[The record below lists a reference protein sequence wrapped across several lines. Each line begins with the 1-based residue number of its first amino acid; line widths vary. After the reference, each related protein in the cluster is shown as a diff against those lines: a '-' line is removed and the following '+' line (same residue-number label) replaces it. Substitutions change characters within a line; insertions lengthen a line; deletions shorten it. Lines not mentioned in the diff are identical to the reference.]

1 MRLLNITTRGL
12 IASGLALALA
22 CGGGPSSE
30 DGEENAA
37 TTEGGETIRTAG
49 GAAVT
54 VEAHND
60 WRDGLRLYSQ
70 YDADGWNS
78 ERCSA
83 VISKFEEANEAQG
96 GSFAEALYMAGLVSQ
111 KCDDKERARE
121 FYQQALRAAEQ
132 AYQAARRENRSLP
145 GNGPLCKA
153 RVALTLLDMEAGRR
167 QGARQAFE
175 RAVREDPQCTSG
187 YVNLAILQRE
197 AGGDQ
202 EAEALR
208 NLRRALAIESD
219 YLPAFNQMALL
230 HYGRGLRR
238 GGEASLDLAEVVCRQ
253 AQLIDRNYAPI
264 YNTWGL
270 VKIKKGDVIE
280 ALRYFERAISLDN
293 DMFEGHMNFGQVTLS
308 FRGYQD
314 ARRSFAKA
322 VELKPDDYEAH
333 VGLGAALRGLE
344 QYAEAQAEY
353 ERAIQIDGNRPDAY
367 FNLGLLYQSY
377 MGGDSMAATIANLER
392 AKNYFNTFLS
402 KAGDNQ
408 RYAEAVRD
416 VRNRCRELSQ
426 RRRRGRNSNRRYAP
440 NCRPG
445 RLQVIDDTISALR
458 EAEQMQREAEQMQR
472 EAAAQQRQME
482 QAQQAE
488 QSEGQSS
495 E

>member
-1 MRLLNITTRGL
+1 MGVRNITMRGL
-12 IASGLALALA
+12 VASGLALALA
-22 CGGGPSSE
+22 CGGGSSTE
-30 DGEENAA
+30 EGEENAA

-49 GAAVT
+49 GAAVN

-60 WRDGLRLYSQ
+60 WTDGLRLYSQ
-70 YDADGWNS
+70 YDEQGWNE
-78 ERCSA
+78 ERCAA

-111 KCDDKERARE
+111 KCSDTSKARE
-121 FYQQALRAAEQ
+121 FYRQALRVAEQ
-132 AYQAARRENRSLP
+132 AYQTARRENRSLP

-153 RVALTLLDMEAGRR
+153 RVALALLDMEAGRG

-175 RAVREDPQCTSG
+175 RAVREDPQCTSA

-197 AGGDQ
+197 AGGEQ

-230 HYGRGLRR
+230 HYSRGLRR
-238 GGEASLDLAEVVCRQ
+238 GGGASLDLAEVVCRQ

-280 ALRYFERAISLDN
+280 ALRYFERAIALDD
-293 DMFEGHMNFGQVTLS
+293 DMYEGHMNFGQVTLS

-322 VELKPDDYEAH
+322 VELKPDSYEAH

-344 QYAEAQAEY
+344 QFAEAKAQY
-353 ERAIQIDGNRPDAY
+353 ERAIEIDGNRPEAY

-392 AKNYFNTFLS
+392 AKTYFNTFLS
-402 KAGDNQ
+402 KAGNSP
-408 RYAEAVRD
+408 RYADAVRD
-416 VRNRCRELSQ
+416 VRNRCRELSR
-426 RRRRGRNSNRRYAP
+426 RRRRGRNSNRRYAA

-445 RLQVIDDTISALR
+445 RLQVIDDTIAALR

-482 QAQQAE
+482 QQAQ
-488 QSEGQSS
+488 EGQPES

>member
-1 MRLLNITTRGL
+1 MTDFNRKTLLWT
-12 IASGLALALA
+12 LALAMA
-22 CGGGPSSE
+22 CGGPDE
-30 DGEENAA
+30 VTEENAA
-37 TTEGGETIRTAG
+37 RTEGGETIRTAG
-49 GAAVT
+49 GGAVS

-60 WRDGLRLYSQ
+60 WQDGLRMY
-70 YDADGWNS
+70 ARFREEGWNES
-78 ERCSA
+78 NCNSA
-83 VISKFEEANEAQG
+83 ISKFEEANEANG
-96 GSFAEALYMAGLVSQ
+96 GNFAEAQYMAGLVAETCRDPQ
-111 KCDDKERARE
+111 RARR
-121 FYQQALRAAEQ
+121 FYNDSLRSAE
-132 AYQAARRENRSLP
+132 AARRQNENAGS

-153 RVALTLLDMEAGRR
+153 RVALALLDVMAGNAS
-167 QGARQAFE
+167 GARQAFQ

-187 YVNLAILQRE
+187 YVNLAIAQRE
-197 AGGDQ
+197 AGGAQ

-230 HYGRGLRR
+230 YYNRGLQR

-270 VKIKKGDVIE
+270 VKIRKGNVID

-314 ARRSFAKA
+314 ARRSFARA
-322 VELKPDDYEAH
+322 VELRGDNYEAH

-344 QYAEAQAEY
+344 QFPQAQSEY
-353 ERAIQIDGNRPDAY
+353 ERAIQIDGNRPEAY

-377 MGGDSMAATIANLER
+377 MGGDSMNDTIQNLER
-392 AKNYFNTFLS
+392 AKGYYNSFIG
-402 KAGDNQ
+402 KAGNRP
-408 RYAEAVRD
+408 RYRDAVEA

-426 RRRRGRNSNRRYAP
+426 RRRRGRNSNRRYPA

-458 EAEQMQREAEQMQR
+458 EADAMQREAEQMQR
-472 EAAAQQRQME
+472 EAEAQQRQ
-482 QAQQAE
+482 QQ
-488 QSEGQSS
+488 QQQNQ
-495 E
+495 

>member
-1 MRLLNITTRGL
+1 MRLLNITMRGL
-12 IASGLALALA
+12 GAFGLALALA
-22 CGGGPSSE
+22 CGGSSSR

-37 TTEGGETIRTAG
+37 ATEGGETIRTASG
-49 GAAVT
+49 EAVT

-60 WRDGLRLYSQ
+60 WTEGLRLYGE
-70 YDADGWNS
+70 YDAAGWNE
-78 ERCSA
+78 ERCRA
-83 VISKFEEANEAQG
+83 AISKFEEANEAQG

-111 KCDDKERARE
+111 KCSDASQARE
-121 FYQQALRAAEQ
+121 YYQQALRAAEQ
-132 AYQAARRENRSLP
+132 AYQVARRENRSLP

-153 RVALTLLDMEAGRR
+153 RVALALLDQEAGRGR
-167 QGARQAFE
+167 GARQAFE

-197 AGGDQ
+197 AGGQQ
-202 EAEALR
+202 EEEALR

-230 HYGRGLRR
+230 HYARGLRH
-238 GGEASLDLAEVVCRQ
+238 GGGASLDLAEVVCRQ
-253 AQLIDRNYAPI
+253 AQLIDRDYAPI

-322 VELKPDDYEAH
+322 VELQPDDYEAH
-333 VGLGAALRGLE
+333 IGLGAALRGLE
-344 QYAEAQAEY
+344 QFEEAQAQY
-353 ERAIQIDGNRPDAY
+353 ERAVQIDGNRPEAY

-377 MGGDSMAATIANLER
+377 MGGESMAATIANLER
-392 AKNYFNTFLS
+392 AKTYFNTFLS
-402 KAGDNQ
+402 KAGGNR
-408 RYAEAVRD
+408 RYAEAVQD
-416 VRNRCRELSQ
+416 VRNRCRELSR

-472 EAAAQQRQME
+472 EAAAQQRQMQQGQQGE
-482 QAQQAE
+482 EAQNE
-488 QSEGQSS
+488 
-495 E
+495 